1 MSVFK
6 DREKMSSFKSFVSE
20 V

>member
-6 DREKMSSFKSFVSE
+6 DREKMSSFKSFASE